1 MNITPPPDPYLPF
14 PARITEIVVENE
26 QIKTLVLEPSR
37 AEGSGPFDY
46 QPGQFAMLSV
56 PHCGEAPISFASSP
70 SEPAIRLSVR
80 RAGVLTN
87 ALHEMEVG
95 DEVGLRGPYGRPFP
109 LDELAGKN
117 LLFVAGGIGLAPLR
131 SVIESCLAD
140 PDKFGAI
147 TLLYGCRTPADLA
160 FKEELARWPKH
171 PQMRCLVT
179 VDQAAPGWDGPVGLV
194 PDLLP
199 PAGTEEGDKYAVPGT
214 LLASVASDDVA
225 LLCGPPPMI
234 RAVLSRLSALGL
246 ADEQIYTTLERH
258 MKCGV
263 GLCRHCHLDHHLV
276 CVDGPVYSLAQL
288 RKLNVMELAS

>member
-1 MNITPPPDPYLPF
+1 MKIVPPPDPYLPF
-14 PARITEIVVENE
+14 PARISEIIEENG
-26 QIKTLVLEPSR
+26 QIKTLVLVPSESQPAR
-37 AEGSGPFDY
+37 EFSY
-46 QPGQFAMLSV
+46 QPGQFVMVSA

-80 RAGVLTN
+80 RAGVLTT
-87 ALHEMEVG
+87 ALHEMAVG
-95 DEVGLRGPYGRPFP
+95 AEVGLRGPYGRPFP
-109 LDELAGKN
+109 LAELAGKN

-131 SVIESCLAD
+131 SVIESCLAE
-140 PDKFGAI
+140 PEKFASI

-160 FKEELARWPKH
+160 FKTDLARWAEH

-179 VDQAAPGWDGPVGLV
+179 VDQGVPGWEGPVGLV

-199 PAGTEEGDKYAVPGT
+199 QARLDPARDA
-214 LLASVASDDVA
+214 A

-234 RAVLSRLSALGL
+234 RAVLARLSALGF
-246 ADEQIYTTLERH
+246 ADQRIYTTLERH
-258 MKCGV
+258 MKCGI

-288 RKLNVMELAS
+288 RQLKVMELG